1 MPEWIRDQLV
11 NLAAVIGSVID
22 DPTAD
27 HTYMLRHA
35 HEDLTRILAEDERDG
50 R

>member
-1 MPEWIRDQLV
+1 MPEWIRDQLL
-11 NLAAVIGSVID
+11 NLSHVIGSVLD

-35 HEDLTRILAEDERDG
+35 HEDLKRILVEDEEDG
-50 R
+50 G